1 MRERIARLKSY
12 PLTWIV
18 GVTILMAIVISMF
31 SPHFLTVGNLTNL
44 LKQVAIVAVL
54 AGGQTLVILSGGI
67 DLSIGSVLALS
78 AVTIGFLIENG
89 FPPLLATAAGIAV
102 GTLCGLINGIVITR
116 GRIPPFIATLGMM
129 GIARGLALVITKG
142 VSYMVL
148 VPFYDVIGNGSF
160 LGLPVPIVIVI
171 VVYAALYIV
180 LRRTVFGRHVYAI
193 GGNEQVS
200 RLEGIRVDR
209 QKILIY
215 TISGFL
221 AAIAALIMVGRL
233 ASTPPHV
240 AKGAELEAIAA
251 VIIGGTS
258 FTGGVGGV
266 ETTLIGALIMAMITN
281 ALNILGVSSFWQQV
295 FIGIVII
302 VAVWLDN
309 LKGRN
314 NR

>member
-1 MRERIARLKSY
+1 MGETIARLKSY

-18 GVTILMAIVISMF
+18 GVTILMAIVISML

-67 DLSIGSVLALS
+67 DLSSGSILALS

-89 FPPLLATAAGIAV
+89 YPPLLATFAGIVV
-102 GTLCGLINGIVITR
+102 GTLCGLINGIIIAK

-148 VPFYDVIGNGSF
+148 VPFFDIIGNGKL

-171 VVYAALYIV
+171 VVYAALHIV
-180 LRRTVFGRHVYAI
+180 LRRTVFGRHIYAI
-193 GGNEQVS
+193 GGNEHVS
-200 RLEGIRVDR
+200 RLEGIRVDHH
-209 QKILIY
+209 KILIY

-240 AKGAELEAIAA
+240 ARGAELEAIAA

-258 FTGGVGGV
+258 FAGGIGAV

-309 LKGRN
+309 LKGR
-314 NR
+314 R

>member
-1 MRERIARLKSY
+1 MGERIARLKSY

-18 GVTILMAIVISMF
+18 GVTILMAIVISML

-89 FPPLLATAAGIAV
+89 FPPLVATLAGIVV

-148 VPFYDVIGNGSF
+148 VPFYDVIGNGRF

-171 VVYAALYIV
+171 VVYAALYVV

-221 AAIAALIMVGRL
+221 AAVAALIMVGRL

-309 LKGRN
+309 LKR
-314 NR
+314 RTHR

>member
-1 MRERIARLKSY
+1 MGETIARLKSY

-18 GVTILMAIVISMF
+18 GVTILMAIVISML

-67 DLSIGSVLALS
+67 DLSSGSILALS

-89 FPPLLATAAGIAV
+89 YPPLLATLAGIVV
-102 GTLCGLINGIVITR
+102 GTLCGLINGIIIAK

-148 VPFYDVIGNGSF
+148 VPFFDIIGNGKF

-171 VVYAALYIV
+171 VVYAALHIV
-180 LRRTVFGRHVYAI
+180 LRRTVFGRHIYAI
-193 GGNEQVS
+193 GGNEHVS
-200 RLEGIRVDR
+200 RLEGIRVDHH
-209 QKILIY
+209 KILIY

-240 AKGAELEAIAA
+240 ARGAELEAIAA

-258 FTGGVGGV
+258 FAGGIGAV

-309 LKGRN
+309 LKGR
-314 NR
+314 R

>member
-1 MRERIARLKSY
+1 MKKLANY

-18 GVTILMAIVISMF
+18 GVVILMAFVISTM
-31 SPHFLTVGNLTNL
+31 SPYFLTVGNLSNL
-44 LKQVAIVAVL
+44 LKQVAIIAVL

-78 AVTIGFLIENG
+78 AVTVGFLIEHG
-89 FPPLLATAAGIAV
+89 YSPVTATLAGVVV
-102 GTLCGLINGIVITR
+102 GTLCGFVNGIVITK
-116 GRIPPFIATLGMM
+116 GRIAPFIATLGMM
-129 GIARGLALVITKG
+129 GIARGLSLVITKG

-148 VPFYDVIGNGSF
+148 VPFFDFIGNGTV
-160 LGLPVPIVIVI
+160 LGLPVPIVIVL
-171 VVYAALYIV
+171 VVFAGLYIL
-180 LRRTVFGRHVYAI
+180 LRRTVFGRHTYAI
-193 GGNEQVS
+193 GGNEHVS

-209 QKILIY
+209 HKIAIY

-221 AAIAALIMVGRL
+221 AAIAALIMIGRL

-281 ALNILGVSSFWQQV
+281 ALNILGISSFWQQV

-309 LKGRN
+309 LKR
-314 NR
+314 RR

>member
-1 MRERIARLKSY
+1 VGETIARLKSY

-18 GVTILMAIVISMF
+18 GVTILMAIVISML

-67 DLSIGSVLALS
+67 DLSSGSILALS

-89 FPPLLATAAGIAV
+89 YPPLLATFAGIVV
-102 GTLCGLINGIVITR
+102 GTLCGLINGIIIAK

-148 VPFYDVIGNGSF
+148 VPFFDIIGNGKL

-171 VVYAALYIV
+171 VVYAALHIV
-180 LRRTVFGRHVYAI
+180 LRRTVFGRHIYAI
-193 GGNEQVS
+193 GGNEHVS
-200 RLEGIRVDR
+200 RLEGIRVDHH
-209 QKILIY
+209 KILIY

-240 AKGAELEAIAA
+240 ARGAELEAIAA

-258 FTGGVGGV
+258 FAGGIGAV

-309 LKGRN
+309 LKGR
-314 NR
+314 R

>member
-1 MRERIARLKSY
+1 MFSWMKKLGDY

-18 GVTILMAIVISMF
+18 GVVVLMALVISTM
-31 SPHFLTVGNLTNL
+31 SPYFLTVGNLSNL
-44 LKQVAIVAVL
+44 LKQVAIIAVL

-67 DLSIGSVLALS
+67 DLSVGSILALS
-78 AVTIGFLIENG
+78 AVTIGFLIEHG
-89 FPPLLATAAGIAV
+89 HSPAVATLAGVAV
-102 GTLCGLINGIVITR
+102 GTLCGFVNGIVITK
-116 GRIPPFIATLGMM
+116 GRIAPFIATLGMM
-129 GIARGLALVITKG
+129 GVARGLSLVVTKG

-148 VPFYDVIGNGSF
+148 VPFFDFIGNGTV
-160 LGLPVPIVIVI
+160 LGLPVPIV
-171 VVYAALYIV
+171 VVLVVFALLHV
-180 LRRTVFGRHVYAI
+180 LLRRTVFGRHTYAI
-193 GGNEQVS
+193 GGNEHVS

-209 QKILIY
+209 HKIAIY

-221 AAIAALIMVGRL
+221 AAVAALIMIGRL

-281 ALNILGVSSFWQQV
+281 ALNILGISSFWQQV

-302 VAVWLDN
+302 AAVWLDN
-309 LKGRN
+309 LKR
-314 NR
+314 RR

>member
-1 MRERIARLKSY
+1 MGETIARLKSY

-18 GVTILMAIVISMF
+18 GVTILMAIVISML

-67 DLSIGSVLALS
+67 DLSSGSILALS

-89 FPPLLATAAGIAV
+89 YPPLLATLAGIVV
-102 GTLCGLINGIVITR
+102 GTLCGLINGIIIAK

-148 VPFYDVIGNGSF
+148 VPFFDIIGNGKF

-171 VVYAALYIV
+171 IVYAALHIV
-180 LRRTVFGRHVYAI
+180 LRRTVFGRHIYAI
-193 GGNEQVS
+193 GGNEHVS
-200 RLEGIRVDR
+200 RLEGIRVDHH
-209 QKILIY
+209 KILIY

-240 AKGAELEAIAA
+240 ARGAELEAIAA

-258 FTGGVGGV
+258 FAGGIGGV

-309 LKGRN
+309 LKGR
-314 NR
+314 R